1 LKKLIIAL
9 FVVVGSIYSVNSQ
22 TMDLTGANV
31 TTVTYGQIYSVDN
44 STGSMNQVPLEI
56 MQVTA
61 EDGTIK
67 YYVRTV
73 DRNYKTLRTFYG
85 NGTFGG
91 AVSLSAE
98 WSEFNYSRSNRYS
111 IDTDLNTPVNKD
123 QLVCK

>member
-1 LKKLIIAL
+1 
-9 FVVVGSIYSVNSQ
+9 
-22 TMDLTGANV
+22 MDLTGANV

-44 STGSMNQVPLEI
+44 STGSMNQVSLEI

-73 DRNYKTLRTFYG
+73 DHNYKTLRTFYANG
-85 NGTFGG
+85 NFGG
-91 AVSLSAE
+91 AVSLSTE
-98 WSEFNYSRSNRYS
+98 WSQFNYSRSNRYS